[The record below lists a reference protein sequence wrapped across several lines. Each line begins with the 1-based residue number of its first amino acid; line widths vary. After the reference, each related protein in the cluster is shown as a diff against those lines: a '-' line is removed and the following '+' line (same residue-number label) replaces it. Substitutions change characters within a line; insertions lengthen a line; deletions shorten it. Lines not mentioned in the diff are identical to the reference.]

1 MQNVPANTTP
11 KPLPVLSFCA
21 FASNSG
27 KTTLL
32 TQLIPALMKRGVRVS
47 VIKHAHHGFDIDYPA
62 KDSYKLR
69 AAGAV
74 QTMIA
79 SNTRWAMITEHRNTV
94 EPNLGALLA
103 QLDANLTDLV
113 LVEGFR
119 HEAIAKIEVFRS
131 HLNQPLL
138 AKNDATII
146 AVASDTPITDPA
158 IAKLPV
164 LDLNNIEQ
172 IADFVMQFATQLFF
186 QAPSKPPSKP
196 PFQPLTTDP
205 THD

>member
-1 MQNVPANTTP
+1 MKNAPANITP
-11 KPLPVLSFCA
+11 KRLPVLSFCA

-32 TQLIPALMKRGVRVS
+32 TQLIPALIKRGVRVS
-47 VIKHAHHGFDIDYPA
+47 VIKHAHHSFDIDYPA

-69 AAGAV
+69 EAGAV

-79 SNTRWAMITEHRNTV
+79 SNTRWALITEHRNTV
-94 EPNLGALLA
+94 EPKLDVLLA
-103 QLDANLTDLV
+103 QLDASLTDLV

-146 AVASDTPITDPA
+146 AIASDTPITNPV

-186 QAPSKPPSKP
+186 EPPVQAPY
-196 PFQPLTTDP
+196 
-205 THD
+205 